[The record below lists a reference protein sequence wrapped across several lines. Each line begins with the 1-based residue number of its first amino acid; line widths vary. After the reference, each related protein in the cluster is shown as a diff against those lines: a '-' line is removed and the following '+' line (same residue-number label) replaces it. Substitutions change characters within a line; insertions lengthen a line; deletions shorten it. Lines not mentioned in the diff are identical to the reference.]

1 MDEIVEKSKFE
12 RVVRSI
18 ESEMT
23 VNAELIELIAAGEY
37 LLQLIDPGMRPQFD
51 ELLKDVNGVEEVR
64 KVVDLIKMQIGQQ
77 AAKKLFG
84 L

>member
-1 MDEIVEKSKFE
+1 MEEVTEKTKVES
-12 RVVRSI
+12 VARSI

-37 LLQLIDPGMRPQFD
+37 LLQLVDPGMRHQFEEILRD
-51 ELLKDVNGVEEVR
+51 ISGVEEVK
-64 KVVDLIKMQIGQQ
+64 KVIELIKMQIGQQ

>member
-1 MDEIVEKSKFE
+1 MEEITEKTRLESVA
-12 RVVRSI
+12 RDI

-37 LLQLIDPGMRPQFD
+37 LLQLVEPGMRSQFE
-51 ELLKDVNGVEEVR
+51 ELLRDINGMEDVRRVIE
-64 KVVDLIKMQIGQQ
+64 LIKKQIGQQ

>member
-1 MDEIVEKSKFE
+1 MEEITEKTRLESVT
-12 RVVRSI
+12 RDI

-37 LLQLIDPGMRPQFD
+37 LLQLVEPGMRSQFE
-51 ELLKDVNGVEEVR
+51 ELLRDINGMEDVRRVIE
-64 KVVDLIKMQIGQQ
+64 LIKKQIGQQ

>member
-1 MDEIVEKSKFE
+1 MAEATEKTKFE
-12 RVVRSI
+12 SVTRSI
-18 ESEMT
+18 KSEMT

-37 LLQLIDPGMRPQFD
+37 LLQLVDPGMRPQFED
-51 ELLKDVNGVEEVR
+51 LLSDVSGVEEVR
-64 KVVDLIKMQIGQQ
+64 KVIELIKLQIGQQ

>member
-1 MDEIVEKSKFE
+1 MEEVSEKTKVES
-12 RVVRSI
+12 VARSI
-18 ESEMT
+18 EAEMT

-37 LLQLIDPGMRPQFD
+37 LLQLVDPGMRPQFE
-51 ELLKDVNGVEEVR
+51 ELLRDVSGLEEV
-64 KVVDLIKMQIGQQ
+64 KTVIELIKMQIGQQ